1 VIAERHTQRLVT
13 ENKMLYAVLYL
24 VVSRK
29 QDSPA
34 PLSHKSSIE
43 NYFVALFMIRHRKQL
58 SVLALMSI
66 VLLLLEVVVPN
77 VIPDLPQHQDLD

>member
-1 VIAERHTQRLVT
+1 
-13 ENKMLYAVLYL
+13 MLNVALYL

-43 NYFVALFMIRHRKQL
+43 SYFVALLMISGTESRV
-58 SVLALMSI
+58 VLALMSI
-66 VLLLLEVVVPN
+66 LLFLEVVVSN
-77 VIPDLPQHQDLD
+77 VIVLDLLSIRSSFREAEIDQN